1 MIAIVITLHIL
12 YSVVGIHTTRFSSI
26 TILTFALGTV
36 VFIVRDAD
44 PFLSTGGTFDLT
56 DALNIINDHSVIN
69 LFKSR

>member
-1 MIAIVITLHIL
+1 MNCL

-26 TILTFALGTV
+26 TVFTFALGTV
-36 VFIVRDAD
+36 VLIVRDAD